1 MQCCL
6 LRFVGLQSS
15 FLRGHSNG
23 SGHGRHHR
31 RDHERRP
38 TGSLLFL
45 PGEHYLGQPAL
56 SLQRWVKHSEELKGW
71 TAATKRFSFIQQF
84 SSAKERT
91 SAICSLVSRKYWAK
105 FHKAIKYK
113 PFQFYW
119 LYLEHFPK
127 YEKYWFYLAED
138 SLSKSP
144 ASFWSQSC
152 LMLANLVIWCVFVN
166 QLCTDWKYAII
177 SRAMNAAT
185 NVWFFKLNCELAFHC
200 VSSDTLPEDFDAYRA
215 QQVQLVAWWQQTG
228 PNRTLSNAQLDLRR
242 KIITAI
248 KV

>member
-1 MQCCL
+1 MQCWL

-15 FLRGHSNG
+15 FLRGHPNG

-38 TGSLLFL
+38 TGSLLLL

-56 SLQRWVKHSEELKGW
+56 SLQRRVKHSEELKGW
-71 TAATKRFSFIQQF
+71 TAATKRFSFIQQC

-91 SAICSLVSRKYWAK
+91 SAICFFVSRKYRAK
-105 FHKAIKYK
+105 FHKAIKHK
-113 PFQFYW
+113 PFQFQW

-127 YEKYWFYLAED
+127 YEKYCFYLAED
-138 SLSKSP
+138 SLSKCP

-152 LMLANLVIWCVFVN
+152 LMLDNLVIWCVFVN

-177 SRAMNAAT
+177 SMNAAT
-185 NVWFFKLNCELAFHC
+185 KCVTFQTELWTGFPLCFFRHSSRGFWCLQSPAGPAGSLMTTNRPKENAFQ
-200 VSSDTLPEDFDAYRA
+200 STAGSQKEDHHGDKF
-215 QQVQLVAWWQQTG
+215 
-228 PNRTLSNAQLDLRR
+228 N
-242 KIITAI
+242 
-248 KV
+248 